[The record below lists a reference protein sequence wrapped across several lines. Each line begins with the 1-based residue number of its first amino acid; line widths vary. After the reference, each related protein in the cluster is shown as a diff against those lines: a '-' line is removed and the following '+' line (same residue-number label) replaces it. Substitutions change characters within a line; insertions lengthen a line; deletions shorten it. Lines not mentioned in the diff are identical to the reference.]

1 MIASF
6 KLFYRKLLREKL
18 FSAINI
24 LGLSLGLA
32 CSLLIY
38 LYVQSEISHDK
49 FHENGANIYRINQT
63 FIWGDDTQQQFSST
77 GPGVALAIKEE
88 IPEVEKVTK
97 VHTPGNF
104 LVTRKNADIII
115 SFDEE
120 GILAADSNF
129 LEVFTFPLLKGDPNT
144 ALHKPHSILMTQE
157 TADKYFRFQRL
168 GP

>member
-24 LGLSLGLA
+24 LGLSLGIA

-104 LVTRKNADIII
+104 LVTRKKMRI
-115 SFDEE
+115 S
-120 GILAADSNF
+120 L
-129 LEVFTFPLLKGDPNT
+129 FPLMKKESLPQIQIFWRYLPFPSLKVTPIRPCINRIRY
-144 ALHKPHSILMTQE
+144 L
-157 TADKYFRFQRL
+157 
-168 GP
+168 